1 MAENRIGRTIKK
13 TTVEGEYFD
22 KEFRKQHF
30 CITIY
35 GEKTVKQMANYV
47 SRVLNTDTF
56 MIDPKTIRHEEFYA
70 SMSVEEFVKLAEH
83 KPTNKQKEIENV

>member
-30 CITIY
+30 CVTVY

-47 SRVLNTDTF
+47 SRVLKTDTF

-70 SMSVEEFVKLAEH
+70 SMSIDKFVELAEH
-83 KPTNKQKEIENV
+83 KQTNKQKENENV

>member
-30 CITIY
+30 CVTVY

-47 SRVLNTDTF
+47 SRVLKTDTF

-70 SMSVEEFVKLAEH
+70 SMSIDKFVELAEH
-83 KPTNKQKEIENV
+83 KPTNKQKENENV